1 MVRNVGVQGPDPTD
15 TIRAFADLREQFA
28 HLHAAFAVLLE
39 GELRAH
45 QRAGLPL
52 SLNGPARQRLAVIL
66 VEHRL
71 GIEAIHLR
79 KSAVHEKEDDMLR
92 ARGMVNTALGPLGG
106 LSGNSRLRARQ
117 RFSHHTRKGH
127 HPEPAPNPA
136 KRFTTGDR
144 SGCFMCHRV
153 SLELVRG
160 SVPRAVASVGSTAD
174 TLMKLRSLPLAVL
187 IQL

>member
-1 MVRNVGVQGPDPTD
+1 QHRGLMVRNVGVEGPDPTD

-52 SLNGPARQRLAVIL
+52 SLNGRARQRLAVIP

-92 ARGMVNTALGPLGG
+92 ARGSPFRIWFAAWTAA
-106 LSGNSRLRARQ
+106 SRLQKAL
-117 RFSHHTRKGH
+117 RFS
-127 HPEPAPNPA
+127 
-136 KRFTTGDR
+136 
-144 SGCFMCHRV
+144 C
-153 SLELVRG
+153 RG
-160 SVPRAVASVGSTAD
+160 RRMWRVASPESARRPSVAD
-174 TLMKLRSLPLAVL
+174 WPSSKAGLPSPCRNSPG
-187 IQL
+187 